1 MPRKKRPPAT
11 RAAAEPST
19 LAVPPGKPLVAGR
32 LSRDENGGL
41 RLGSRLSAIVPPTSA
56 DTDWRQLDLDA
67 RTLSRISPFKLAEYL
82 ADISPEVSRALWD
95 FLRECNAGY
104 EVEVY
109 VPGSDEVVD
118 PVGQAAVDD
127 VLARIATLYG
137 TLDVQINRLFLSL
150 FMRGA
155 ILSELVIGADGRTAV
170 DLVVVD
176 PALVR
181 ARRKVDPV
189 RGTIFEYGQQQ
200 DGQWIAFDRPTVS
213 YIPVDPLPGSPYGR
227 PLIAPALFTAL
238 FLIGLLHDLRR
249 VIAQQGYPR
258 YDIEIVLD
266 ELAKQ
271 MPAELEGNA
280 AATQAWLDGIVQ
292 AVSDFYADLEPESAF
307 VHTSTVKLN
316 RPVGTVDSTSLAGLG
331 PIIESLERMAVRAL
345 KTTPFMLALT
355 ESTTETQANRQF
367 EQHAITIR
375 AVQHLVENQLGRLL
389 GLALQAQG
397 IAATVCVEFAEN
409 RRSERLRYAQAEQL
423 EIANARA
430 KYDHG
435 WISQDEAAHEG
446 AGRDV
451 ADAPEPRSA
460 GGGPADP
467 ASGPADQTG
476 QESQEQGQNHA
487 APSGRSRRAKLVPLG
502 AEDGLE
508 PLTPQPTMAD
518 ERDALTGLFDR
529 SMTGTDRK
537 YRGLLDA
544 EVVDEDG
551 ENESDG

>member
-1 MPRKKRPPAT
+1 M
-11 RAAAEPST
+11 
-19 LAVPPGKPLVAGR
+19 AGR
-32 LSRDENGGL
+32 LSRDEGGGL
-41 RLGSRLSAIVPPTSA
+41 RLGSRLSAIVPPTSVDA
-56 DTDWRQLDLDA
+56 DWRQLDLDA

-104 EVEVY
+104 EIEVY
-109 VPGSDEVVD
+109 APGSDEVVD
-118 PVGQAAVDD
+118 PAGQAAVESFIGT
-127 VLARIATLYG
+127 LARLYG
-137 TLDVQINRLFLSL
+137 AFDVQINRLFLSL

-155 ILSELVIGADGRTAV
+155 ILSELVIGADGRTPV
-170 DLVVVD
+170 DLAVVD
-176 PALVR
+176 PAVVR
-181 ARRKVDPV
+181 AMRKTDPV

-200 DGQWIAFDRPTVS
+200 DGQWTPFTRPTIS

-227 PLIAPALFTAL
+227 ALISPALFTTL

-280 AATQAWLDGIVQ
+280 AATQTWLDGIVQ

-307 VHTSTVKLN
+307 VHTSTIKLN

-331 PIIESLERMAVRAL
+331 PIVEALERMAVRAL

-375 AVQHLVENQLGRLL
+375 AVQHLVENQLSTLF

-397 IAATVCVEFAEN
+397 IVATVHVEFAEN

-446 AGRDV
+446 AGRDT
-451 ADAPEPRSA
+451 ADAPEPRTSA
-460 GGGPADP
+460 GGPAE

-476 QESQEQGQNHA
+476 QESQEQGQNRA
-487 APSGRSRRAKLVPLG
+487 APSGRRGRRAKLVPLG
-502 AEDGLE
+502 AEDGFE
-508 PLTPQPTMAD
+508 PLTPLPTMAE
-518 ERDALTGLFDR
+518 ERDSLSGVWNKT
-529 SMTGTDRK
+529 MTGANSR
-537 YRGLLDA
+537 YRGVLDA
-544 EVVDEDG
+544 EVVDGDG
-551 ENESDG
+551 EDDADG